1 MALTRVLRK
10 HFQDYLTDKIE
21 QHSNGLLEK
30 NIVDDITNKTIDEV
44 ETYADSMGINQM
56 SQKAQDKKREG
67 LYEYTSE
74 VLHKE
79 IGTTT
84 LEKVGGDI
92 SKLSQEEG
100 QQLLNRARYFTEL
113 KKEHDK
119 SFALDSTIQQNV
131 LYKDHSDIF
140 QEFEIIDNLPEVDLN
155 DSISKFIKFQL
166 ERDTGYKK
174 LSSAG
179 KQNTLQLLRTA
190 ISKDPF
196 TEKFSQQFP
205 SNAMEEQTEELG
217 GKFIDTF
224 DDLKRQ
230 SDVTVPIYRSYS
242 TATDLDWDTKF
253 GLASETGT
261 HAGSLGQAWS
271 LISQKHIEELNKHID
286 YVETRLPDFRNE
298 KTLHPDGYPIDEYG
312 EPILTELSDDI
323 PNEPF
328 RFREKEKIDRTIF
341 DLERVTIDGR
351 NHTPISKDEVNYYN
365 NMYTFLRK
373 PDATVKPFTIMKG
386 YGIIRKPLVFPYS
399 EPTSW
404 EANKILLADDYET
417 AAENNYPS
425 GRDLKLFLR
434 NIKRTLGKSY
444 QITEQQR
451 DRLLELKIQAH
462 ELVNFKNDRLTKQ
475 PKDDDMMSYP
485 DEKPRL
491 QIIPRMIYRFG
502 VYQLNHDFQ
511 KWISSF
517 GFDGVKY
524 VNDVESSLD
533 TDTDHLINLK
543 DIKKKFKPEKDEKYI
558 VDNKFVNKD
567 RHWSYIFFKPQ
578 QFKNMYGGSY
588 DPEDPRSFKQ
598 KGGKLKARGMYGAGR
613 LVVKAA
619 KNFLKKRNPEYEK
632 HVQKLN
638 EDNAKGLGLT
648 LTEEETINYYDG
660 NVDFM
665 LNKNSQKA
673 ILNIKETIDQLANT
687 MLDQGVDEPTIKKL
701 IDLTKFKEIYSGG
714 GRKLKAQYK
723 QMYSQLSDYEKQTL
737 DNAYSKS
744 VEKRD
749 EVGRV
754 IYGAGRL
761 VTKAAKEFLK
771 DYEPFKTKG
780 GEVISNVFKNNKID
794 TEQTTYKNL
803 DETEIEFTPETQNE
817 FKIQA
822 VAYKKPQSEEMK
834 NVVKAYEDK
843 QLTSFQYDEKVKL
856 YLPVERIKEV
866 PPEPSEFEMAA
877 SLHENKRKTGILGK
891 NLAIKDGAIIAARL
905 DIPAYE
911 DYGTWI
917 VSLHD
922 GLGKKGSSIGYG
934 QTAVLNNVT
943 FNSSP
948 NVALKIAKGDM
959 NKSTIARMF
968 GEWENMNP
976 KDVRKIAEEL
986 INSDDWIQVGMN
998 PYRHSYFYD
1007 KETMKPII
1015 SAEKVYQI
1023 GPLVLAKRKNAVFK
1037 DRTHKDFMTKAGVP
1051 FRKGGKLTARG
1062 IKQYA

>member
-30 NIVDDITNKTIDEV
+30 NIVNDMAIKTIDEV
-44 ETYADSMGINQM
+44 EAYADSMGINQM

-79 IGTTT
+79 IGKTA

-92 SKLSQEEG
+92 SKLSKEEG

-113 KKEHDK
+113 KNEHDR
-119 SFALDSTIQQNV
+119 SFALDTTIQQNV

-155 DSISKFIKFQL
+155 DDISKFIKFQL

-261 HAGSLGQAWS
+261 HAGTLGQAWS

-298 KTLHPDGYPIDEYG
+298 KTLHPDGYPIDDYG
-312 EPILTELSDDI
+312 QPILTELSDDI

-341 DLERVTIDGR
+341 DLDRVTVDGR
-351 NHTPISKDEVNYYN
+351 NHKPISKDEVNYYN
-365 NMYTFLRK
+365 NMYAFLRK

-386 YGIIRKPLVFPYS
+386 YGIIRKPLIFPYS

-404 EANKILLADDYET
+404 EANKILLSDDYET

-425 GRDLKLFLR
+425 SRDLKLFLR

-444 QITEQQR
+444 EITEQQR
-451 DRLLELKIQAH
+451 DKLLELKIQAH
-462 ELVNFKNDRLTKQ
+462 ELVKLKNDRLTKQ
-475 PKDDDMMSYP
+475 PKDGDMMSYP

-543 DIKKKFKPEKDEKYI
+543 EIKKKFKPEEDEKYI
-558 VDNKFVNKD
+558 IDNKFVNKD

-588 DPEDPRSFKQ
+588 DPEDPRAFKR
-598 KGGKLKARGMYGAGR
+598 KGGKLKARGM
-613 LVVKAA
+613 
-619 KNFLKKRNPEYEK
+619 
-632 HVQKLN
+632 
-638 EDNAKGLGLT
+638 
-648 LTEEETINYYDG
+648 
-660 NVDFM
+660 
-665 LNKNSQKA
+665 
-673 ILNIKETIDQLANT
+673 
-687 MLDQGVDEPTIKKL
+687 
-701 IDLTKFKEIYSGG
+701 
-714 GRKLKAQYK
+714 
-723 QMYSQLSDYEKQTL
+723 
-737 DNAYSKS
+737 
-744 VEKRD
+744 
-749 EVGRV
+749 
-754 IYGAGRL
+754 YGAGRL

-803 DETEIEFTPETQNE
+803 DGTEIEFTPKIETE
-817 FKIQA
+817 FKAQA
-822 VAYKKPQSEEMK
+822 VGYKKPQSEEMK
-834 NVVKAYEDK
+834 DVVKAYADK
-843 QLTSFQYDEKVKL
+843 QLTPFQYDEKVKL

-877 SLHENKRKTGILGK
+877 SLKSNQRKTGILGK
-891 NLAIKDGAIIAARL
+891 NLEIEDGANIAARL

-911 DYGTWI
+911 NYGIWI

-934 QTAVLNNVT
+934 QTAVLNNVK
-943 FNSSP
+943 FISDKNI
-948 NVALKIAKGDM
+948 ALAIAKGDRT
-959 NKSTIARMF
+959 KSTIARMF

-998 PYRHSYFYD
+998 PYRHSFFYD
-1007 KETMKPII
+1007 KETMKPIV

-1037 DRTHKDFMTKAGVP
+1037 DRTHEDFMTKAGVP